1 MPTIYVKKAFNLRH
15 GGEKHEFP
23 VGNHQVSEAIA
34 KHWFVQAHTGDAP
47 PASPEADAELEKER
61 AALKSAGEFLE
72 GKAKELKELQDE
84 LDLRAGVL
92 ADGEAKLAQ
101 RVSAADQREA
111 DLNARAEALDTR
123 EVAIAEREKA
133 AEAAAKQTGKK

>member
-15 GGEKHEFP
+15 GGQKHEFP
-23 VGNHQVSEAIA
+23 VGNHQVSEQIA
-34 KHWFVQAHTGDAP
+34 KHWFVKAHTGDEP
-47 PASPEADAELEKER
+47 PVDPESAAAADALRVQLEEEVRTLADVATNLNER
-61 AALKSAGEFLE
+61 
-72 GKAKELKELQDE
+72 QRE
-84 LDLRAGVL
+84 LDER
-92 ADGEAKLAQ
+92 EK
-101 RVSAADQREA
+101 AADQRET